1 MQRENAVARHVVE
14 TAFRIHSRLGP
25 GLFESVYESVMEH
38 ELARLGLAVR
48 RQKPVPVVWDGVK
61 LEDGFRVDLL
71 VDERVIVEIKSV
83 EHLADVHFKQVL
95 TYLRLSGKRLGLL
108 INFNVPLIRDGIRR
122 VVNGLPDE

>member
-1 MQRENAVARHVVE
+1 M
-14 TAFRIHSRLGP
+14 
-25 GLFESVYESVMEH
+25 FESVYESVMEH

-71 VDERVIVEIKSV
+71 VDECVIVEIKSV

-95 TYLRLSGKRLGLL
+95 TYVRLSGKRLGLL
-108 INFNVPLIRDGIRR
+108 VNFNVPLIRDGIRR